1 MSAGKQSRKAG
12 KTARP
17 TPATKPDRT
26 MLWLYAGLI
35 LITLVSYFPAW
46 HGTPLWDDDAH
57 LTRVDLQSMTGLWRI
72 WFDLG
77 ATQQYYPVAHSAFC

>member
-1 MSAGKQSRKAG
+1 
-12 KTARP
+12 
-17 TPATKPDRT
+17 

-72 WFDLG
+72 QPSVNADR
-77 ATQQYYPVAHSAFC
+77 VAIGSSA